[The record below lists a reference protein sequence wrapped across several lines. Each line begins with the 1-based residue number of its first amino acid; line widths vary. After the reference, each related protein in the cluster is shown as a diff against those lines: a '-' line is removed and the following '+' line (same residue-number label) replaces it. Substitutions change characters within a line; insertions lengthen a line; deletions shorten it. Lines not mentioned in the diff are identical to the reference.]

1 MTAPAP
7 LRPRRSRAERPEPVA
22 APVAAPASR
31 TARPE
36 AEALPVRRWVL
47 DLGAVLALLLVPIIG
62 FQPTFDSPLYL
73 VAALGGLVLG
83 MSLAV
88 LGRALRWGILLIAA
102 ATVVVYFLFGGA
114 LALPHTTV
122 AGVIPTLET
131 IRLLGL
137 GTFMSWKQLL
147 TTVAPVA
154 TDGGHLIVPFLLAL
168 VAAVLTAS
176 LALRL
181 RSAAWALIPAAAFL
195 AIEIALGTSEP
206 IVPVIQGVVFG
217 LVAVAWLAVRQA
229 WQPQTAAISVG
240 EGSAAR
246 GAGVRRLLMGAAV
259 IAIAAL
265 VGVATSA
272 FAAPSSPRYVLRDVV
287 IPPFD
292 IREFPSPLQSFRAYV
307 RDHPDEAL
315 FTARGLP
322 EGARVR
328 LATMDAYNGTVYN
341 VSDSGTGTSSAFT
354 PARTNMSADAEGTPA
369 TVHVEIGALEGVW
382 MPEAGAVRSVTF
394 DGDRADDLRRTAHYN
409 ESTTTGVVTA
419 GLQEG
424 DEYTLQAV
432 IPEVPS
438 DEQLGDQSFAPLKMP
453 KQEGVPESL
462 AEIAAEAVAAA
473 ETPVEQA
480 RALQQMLSE
489 GGYFSHGLAG
499 QPLSRAGH
507 GAERIQT
514 LLGSQ
519 QMVGDDE
526 QYATAMALLAGQLGI
541 PARVVMGF
549 YPAEDEAAESSF
561 TATGD
566 TLHAWVE
573 VAFEDAGWVPFD
585 PTPPEDQVPSD
596 QTTKPKADPKPQ
608 VLQPP
613 PPPQEQVDLPP
624 TVADD
629 RGSDDENGFDAA
641 LLWTIVTI
649 GVGVLGILAVLLA
662 PFIVIGALKA
672 ARRRQRREAARAADR
687 ISGGWDEL
695 VDRASDYGAP
705 VRAGSTRQEDAGV
718 LTAALAEPRVATL
731 AMRADAQVFGPVEP
745 TPDDIEAFW
754 TQVDEIVGG
763 MGSGRSLWQRLR
775 ARLSVR
781 SLLEGT
787 RFELPARVP
796 RTASRPP
803 EAAASSGP
811 AAATA
816 DDPTA
821 TAADRPSTRASR
833 RRADKSRGASEHSA
847 RPAQESE

>member
-7 LRPRRSRAERPEPVA
+7 LRPRRSRAERPEPVV
-22 APVAAPASR
+22 APVAPAPRA
-31 TARPE
+31 AHPDVE
-36 AEALPVRRWVL
+36 PLPTRRWIL
-47 DLGAVLALLLVPIIG
+47 DLAAVVALLLVPVVG

-83 MSLAV
+83 VALAV
-88 LGRALRWGILLIAA
+88 LGRLLRWGILLLAG
-102 ATVVVYFLFGGA
+102 ATVVAYFLFGGA

-131 IRLLGL
+131 LRQLGL
-137 GTFMSWKQLL
+137 GTFTSWKQLL

-154 TDGGHLIVPFLLAL
+154 ADGGHLIVPFLLAL
-168 VAAVLTAS
+168 VAAVLTTS
-176 LALRL
+176 LALRV
-181 RSAAWALIPAAAFL
+181 RSAAWALVPAAAFL

-206 IVPVIQGVVFG
+206 IVPVVQGVVFG

-246 GAGVRRLLMGAAV
+246 SAGIRRLLMGAAV
-259 IAIAAL
+259 IAIAAV

-272 FAAPSSPRYVLRDVV
+272 FAAPASPRYVLRDVV

-315 FTARGLP
+315 FTATGLP

-328 LATMDAYNGTVYN
+328 LATMDAFNGTVYN
-341 VSDSGTGTSSAFT
+341 VSDSGTGSSSAFA
-354 PARTNMSADAEGTPA
+354 PARTNMSAGAEGTPA
-369 TVHVEIGALEGVW
+369 TVRVEIGALESVW

-462 AEIAAEAVAAA
+462 AEIAAEAVAEA

-566 TLHAWVE
+566 NLHAWVE

-629 RGSDDENGFDAA
+629 RGSEDENGFDAA

-705 VRAGSTRQEDAGV
+705 VRAGATRQEDAGV

-731 AMRADAQVFGPVEP
+731 ASRADAQVFGPVEP

-775 ARLSVR
+775 ARLSIR

-787 RFELPARVP
+787 RFELPP
-796 RTASRPP
+796 RAPRAPRASRP
-803 EAAASSGP
+803 ASPGEP
-811 AAATA
+811 AATGDTPQTA
-816 DDPTA
+816 PTS
-821 TAADRPSTRASR
+821 STRASR
-833 RRADKSRGASEHSA
+833 RRAAKPQGASEPSA
-847 RPAQESE
+847 RPSQETE